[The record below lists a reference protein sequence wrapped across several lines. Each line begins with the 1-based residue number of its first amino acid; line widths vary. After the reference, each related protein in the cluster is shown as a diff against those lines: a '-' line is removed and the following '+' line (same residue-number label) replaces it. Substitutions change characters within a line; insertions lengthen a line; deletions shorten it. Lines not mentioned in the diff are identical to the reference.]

1 MVAAPDME
9 PDRVFRVSP
18 DAIFRDLDGEAVV
31 LDLGRGHYFGLNA
44 VATRIWQLIE
54 EGAPAGLIVATLA
67 AEYEAPPEVI
77 EADVE
82 RLVEALESRGLLAG
96 AGATPD
102 RP

>member
-1 MVAAPDME
+1 MVAAQDME

-44 VATRIWQLIE
+44 VATRIWRLIE
-54 EGAPAGLIVATLA
+54 EGAPVGRIVATLA
-67 AEYEAPPEVI
+67 SEYEADPAVI
-77 EADVE
+77 ETDVD
-82 RLVEALESRGLLAG
+82 RLIEALESRGLLVG
-96 AGATPD
+96 AGVTPD